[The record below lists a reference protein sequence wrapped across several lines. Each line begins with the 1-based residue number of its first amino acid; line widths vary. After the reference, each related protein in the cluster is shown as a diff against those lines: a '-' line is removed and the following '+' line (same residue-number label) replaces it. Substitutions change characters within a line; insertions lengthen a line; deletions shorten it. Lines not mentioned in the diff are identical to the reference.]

1 MRLLLTVMLSLLLS
15 LLLGLSLFGGSA
27 FAGGDSFADPSA
39 ATQAEERYRAGDYAS
54 AATLWEEALGETEPG
69 PERGRLAYNLG
80 NNAYR
85 RGQLLEA
92 VGWYTAALRYLPR
105 DADLWANLELARAE
119 ADLAP
124 ADGGGSTDMLRR
136 LVGKFT
142 QAESR
147 WFALLGVVLL
157 ALALVGEAL
166 RGGPNWRV
174 AVYAGLVGLPLC
186 FAPWVR
192 HALETPQAYL
202 VVRSGGVGGRSEPR
216 PDAKRLARLEA
227 GSVVQVFDE
236 LPRWRRAL
244 LEDGREVWVEEDALF
259 QLQR

>member
-1 MRLLLTVMLSLLLS
+1 MRV
-15 LLLGLSLFGGSA
+15 LLGLVVFAGLSFGGSDGA
-27 FAGGDSFADPSA
+27 SDPSA
-39 ATQAEERYRAGDYAS
+39 QGEERYRAGDYAS
-54 AATLWEEALGETEPG
+54 AGTLWEEALEQTEAG

-85 RGQLLEA
+85 RGLKLEA

-105 DADLWANLELARAE
+105 DGDLFANLELARAE
-119 ADLAP
+119 ADLP
-124 ADGGGSTDMLRR
+124 PVDGGGLTDMLRR
-136 LVGKFT
+136 MMGKVT
-142 QAESR
+142 EAESR
-147 WFALLGVVLL
+147 WLALLGVALL
-157 ALALVGEAL
+157 GLTLLGEAL
-166 RGGPNWRV
+166 RGGPNWRM
-174 AVYAGLVGLPLC
+174 AVYAGLIGIPLC

-192 HALETPQAYL
+192 HALETPEAYL

-236 LPRWRRAL
+236 LPLWYRAI

-259 QLQR
+259 QLHR